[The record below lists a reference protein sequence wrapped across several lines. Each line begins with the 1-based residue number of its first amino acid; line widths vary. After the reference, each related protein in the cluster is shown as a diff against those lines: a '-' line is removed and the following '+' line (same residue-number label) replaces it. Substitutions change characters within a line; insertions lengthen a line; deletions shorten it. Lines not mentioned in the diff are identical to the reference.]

1 MGILG
6 LLLGPVFYV
15 TLLHGAVCWF
25 IVEMRVQFHISPH
38 CDTTMGILG
47 LLLGP
52 VGTFSIF
59 LSTSSPSITRPEKEN
74 DKIESIVCSGT

>member
-1 MGILG
+1 M
-6 LLLGPVFYV
+6 
-15 TLLHGAVCWF
+15 LHSEYAWF
-25 IVEMRVQFHISPH
+25 LAEASVHSHISPH

-59 LSTSSPSITRPEKEN
+59 LSTKSPSMTRPEKN
-74 DKIESIVCSGT
+74 RLSHLKAVRVSVYVCV